1 VFCGKNLPL
10 LPVKRL
16 RGVPA
21 GHLSAEAPQKRFSE
35 ARAKGEPK
43 ERVMRTS
50 STLIG
55 RLSGLAT
62 IVGGLLWALG
72 GPTALNADILG
83 IGMEGPHLLIT
94 LAGLCSLIGLTRLAS
109 HHARHYGL
117 AGMAGTIVA
126 SAGVVLII
134 ASKNPPLTWTSDAT
148 GWAVFAAGVL
158 LVVVGS
164 LLFGIVALLVG
175 KVWLFGVPL
184 VAIGVLGIL
193 QLVFF
198 LLMMGS
204 FAETAYLGTLGTVV
218 LPILFGIAWSVL
230 GYALWSDR
238 SELVR
243 RPAHRAS

>member
-1 VFCGKNLPL
+1 M
-10 LPVKRL
+10 
-16 RGVPA
+16 
-21 GHLSAEAPQKRFSE
+21 Q
-35 ARAKGEPK
+35 
-43 ERVMRTS
+43 TS

-62 IVGGLLWALG
+62 ILGGLLWALG

-83 IGMEGPHLLIT
+83 ISMEGSHLLLT

-109 HHARHYGL
+109 HHARHYGR
-117 AGMAGTIVA
+117 AGMAGAILA

-134 ASKNPPLTWTSDAT
+134 ASKNLPSSTSAEA
-148 GWAVFAAGVL
+148 GWNLFYLGMLVL
-158 LVVVGS
+158 VVGS

-175 KVWLFGVPL
+175 KAWLFGAPL
-184 VAIGVLGIL
+184 VAIGVLVIL

-204 FAETAYLGTLGTVV
+204 FAQTADLGTVV

-230 GYALWSDR
+230 GTRYGPTEAKSSGDPHAPQVSEGGTRLAREGKATDALSFPLWKVLKR
-238 SELVR
+238 SL
-243 RPAHRAS
+243 